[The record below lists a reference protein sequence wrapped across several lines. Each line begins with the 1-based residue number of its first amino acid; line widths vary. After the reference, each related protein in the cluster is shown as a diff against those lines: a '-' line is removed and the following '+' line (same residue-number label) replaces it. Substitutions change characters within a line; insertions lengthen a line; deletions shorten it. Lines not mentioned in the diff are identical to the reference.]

1 MKKKFFYFYLCPR
14 TRIGKY
20 LFLINITLIV
30 AFLSVSQV
38 NANEPVE
45 PTNEFLQQK
54 QVRGKITDS
63 NTGEPLI
70 GATVMV
76 KGTTVG
82 AITDVSGEYSINVT
96 DESATLV
103 FSYIG
108 YTSMELP
115 ISGRTIIDVKLDTEL
130 TGLDEVIVIGFGTT
144 KKVSLTGSVAAV
156 GSKDIK
162 AVSTTNLSTQ
172 LAGRLPG
179 FRVTQRSGEPGAF
192 TTAFDIRGMGTPLIV
207 INGVVSS
214 VDDFVRLN
222 PNDIDQIS
230 ILKDASAAIYG
241 VQAANGVVLI
251 TTKRGEL
258 GKPKI
263 SFTTSHSISQY
274 MRLPKVM
281 NAYEWASLKTQYEVQ
296 YAKTTPTYSPED
308 LQDLKDGTVKGTDW
322 YKTVARNFS
331 NSSKY
336 NLSVSGGSDR
346 ISYYSSLGASTEV
359 GMWKSGDLNYRQ
371 FSIRS
376 VVDAK
381 ITDNLDVGLNVEG
394 VLANRNETAFTVNNS
409 YETLFWHALPI
420 TTVYANNNPDYLSY
434 TTDGLHPVAMTTADI
449 GGYRKNNRNSFNG
462 IFTLNYNVPFI
473 KGLNAKVIGGYYN
486 LSSFQKN
493 YIQGFKMYSYNELTD
508 EYTNTIS
515 KNVPTTMS
523 GNYTPSYRTSLD
535 LQLNYEKTILDNHN
549 LRATLV
555 YEDRFDNTDNLN
567 ASKQFALDIDQ
578 FYAGLSNPLVTSN
591 ANIIAS
597 NNNQAIIGRLN
608 YDYSGKYLVEIGFN
622 YGGSSKFPAGKRWG
636 FFPYTN
642 FAWRMSNE
650 EFFKNALQ
658 FITDF
663 KLRGSWGILGDD
675 AASRF
680 QFITGYDYP
689 GTNAILGGINVS
701 GLGFRA
707 IPNMN
712 ITWYTSTTKNI
723 GFDASVKR
731 GLLSF
736 SVDYFRRD
744 RDGLL
749 ANPIATIPGI
759 VGATLSQQ
767 NLNADR
773 TEGFEFVLGSNR
785 RVGDF
790 SYDISTNITY
800 TRSKFTKLERIPD
813 GNSYANWKNNSEGR
827 WSNIT
832 WGYNYIGQFQDQDD
846 LNNSPI
852 QDGRGNTTLL
862 PGCYKYED
870 VNGDGIIDGNDQ
882 VPIGRGRIPDLNYA
896 LSARFTYKSFDV
908 NLLFQG
914 ASNFNFTWGGLNRG
928 PLPWGRNSLR
938 VFTDCWHHEDIY
950 DATSPW
956 VPGRFAPANTM
967 WSNRSNHYVSQ
978 FWMENAAYLR
988 LKNLEIGYTLNPT
1001 IASRLHIDSLRVYV
1015 NGFNL
1020 LTLSK
1025 MKDWDPELARD
1036 TNYPLTRD
1044 FTFGLNVTF

>member
-1 MKKKFFYFYLCPR
+1 MKKLLLNLNQCSRTGIKKFLLLM
-14 TRIGKY
+14 K
-20 LFLINITLIV
+20 LTLIIALLNV
-30 AFLSVSQV
+30 FQV
-38 NANEPVE
+38 NSNNLADPI
-45 PTNEFLQQK
+45 NEFSQQK
-54 QVRGKITDS
+54 QISGKVTDS
-63 NTGEPLI
+63 NTGEPLM
-70 GATVMV
+70 GATVAV
-76 KGTTVG
+76 KGTTLGTVTG
-82 AITDVSGEYSINVT
+82 IEGEYSLSIPN
-96 DESATLV
+96 ESAILV
-103 FSYIG
+103 FSFIG
-108 YTSMELP
+108 YSSIEVP
-115 ISGRTIIDVKLDTEL
+115 ASNRTTIDVTLETDLAT
-130 TGLDEVIVIGFGTT
+130 LDEVVVIGFGTT

-162 AVSTTNLSTQ
+162 AISSTNLSTQ
-172 LAGRLPG
+172 LAGKLPG

-192 TTAFDIRGMGTPLIV
+192 STAYDIRGMGTPLIV

-214 VDDFVRLN
+214 TDDFVRLN

-241 VQAANGVVLI
+241 VQAANGVVLV

-263 SFTTSHSISQY
+263 SFTTSQSISQY
-274 MRLPKVM
+274 MRLPDVM

-296 YAKTTPTYSPED
+296 YAKTTPTYSKED
-308 LQDLKDGTVKGTDW
+308 LQDLKDGTVQGTDW
-322 YKTVARNFS
+322 YKTVARDFS
-331 NSSKY
+331 NSRKY
-336 NLSVSGGSDR
+336 NLSISGGSDR
-346 ISYYSSLGASTEV
+346 ISYYSSLGASSEV
-359 GMWKSGDLNYRQ
+359 GMWKSGDLNYKQ
-371 FSIRS
+371 YSIRT

-381 ITDNLDVGLNVEG
+381 ITDNLDLGLNVEG
-394 VLANRNETAFTVNNS
+394 TLANRNETAFTVNNS

-449 GGYRKNNRNSFNG
+449 GGYRKNNRNALNG

-473 KGLNAKVIGGYYN
+473 KGLNAKIIGGYYN
-486 LSSFQKN
+486 LSSYQKN
-493 YIQGFKMYSYNELTD
+493 YIQGFKMYSYNELTE

-523 GNYTPSYRTSLD
+523 GNYTPSYRTSVD
-535 LQLNYEKTILDNHN
+535 FQLNYEKTILDNHN

-555 YEDRFDNTDNLN
+555 FEDRFDNTDNLS

-608 YDYSGKYLVEIGFN
+608 YDYSGKYLVEVGFN

-642 FAWRMSNE
+642 LAWRMSNE
-650 EFFKNALQ
+650 EFFKNALP
-658 FITDF
+658 FISDF

-701 GLGFRA
+701 GIGFRS
-707 IPNMN
+707 IPNMD
-712 ITWYTSTTKNI
+712 ITWFTSTTKNI
-723 GFDASVKR
+723 GFDASVKN
-731 GLLSF
+731 GLLNF

-749 ANPIATIPGI
+749 ANPIATIPGT

-773 TEGFEFVLGSNR
+773 TEGFEFVLGTNR

-790 SYDISTNITY
+790 TYDISSNITY
-800 TRSKFTKLERIPD
+800 TRSKATELERIRD
-813 GNSYANWKNNSEGR
+813 GNSYTNWKNNREDR

-852 QDGRGNTTLL
+852 QDGKGNTTLL
-862 PGCYKYED
+862 PGTYKYED
-870 VNGDGIIDGNDQ
+870 VNGDGIIDSNDQ
-882 VPIGRGRIPDLNYA
+882 VPIGRGNIPDLNYA
-896 LSARFTYKSFDV
+896 LSGRLTYKSFDL

-928 PLPWGRNSLR
+928 PLPWGRNSLK

-967 WSNRSNHYVSQ
+967 WGNGSNHYVSQ
-978 FWMENAAYLR
+978 FWMENAAYIR
-988 LKNLEIGYTLNPT
+988 LKNIELGYTLKPSL
-1001 IASRLHIDSLRVYV
+1001 ASKLHLQNVRVYAAA
-1015 NGFNL
+1015 FNL
-1020 LTLSK
+1020 FTLSK
-1025 MKDWDPELARD
+1025 MKDWDPELSRD

-1044 FTFGLNVTF
+1044 FTFGLSVTF